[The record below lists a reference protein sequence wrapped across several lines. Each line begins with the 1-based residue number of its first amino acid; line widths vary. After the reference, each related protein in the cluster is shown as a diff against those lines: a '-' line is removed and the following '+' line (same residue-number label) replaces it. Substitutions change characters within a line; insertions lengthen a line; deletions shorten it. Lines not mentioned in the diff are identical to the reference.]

1 MDLVKMTDRNDLVAV
16 GCDQAEV
23 ESLAKERNL
32 EIKPLDAPI
41 SIQVMIQS
49 AKVLMLCGNIT
60 ELNKQYVTMNS
71 DEMILNNASIK
82 ILGTM
87 GEMKLSTNKRV
98 LKGKNIIEATST
110 DRVSLI
116 SFAPD
121 LELNVLKEIEAE
133 EAATLELKATGA
145 NNLPVK

>member
-1 MDLVKMTDRNDLVAV
+1 MTDRNDLVAV

-87 GEMKLSTNKRV
+87 GEMKLSTNKRA

>member
-1 MDLVKMTDRNDLVAV
+1 MTDRNDLVAV